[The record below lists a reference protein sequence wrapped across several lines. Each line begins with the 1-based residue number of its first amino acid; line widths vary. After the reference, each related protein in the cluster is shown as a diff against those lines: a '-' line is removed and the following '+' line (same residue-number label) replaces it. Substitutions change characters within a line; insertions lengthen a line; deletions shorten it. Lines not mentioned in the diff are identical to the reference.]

1 MQPGVHVRTSMSTNI
16 WKRQESS
23 WTERRTEERQKG
35 NESKE
40 KQEMTR
46 LLNQKIFKTEVGSL
60 QEELERLKAQRG
72 SRLR

>member
-46 LLNQKIFKTEVGSL
+46 LLNQKIFKTEV
-60 QEELERLKAQRG
+60 
-72 SRLR
+72 